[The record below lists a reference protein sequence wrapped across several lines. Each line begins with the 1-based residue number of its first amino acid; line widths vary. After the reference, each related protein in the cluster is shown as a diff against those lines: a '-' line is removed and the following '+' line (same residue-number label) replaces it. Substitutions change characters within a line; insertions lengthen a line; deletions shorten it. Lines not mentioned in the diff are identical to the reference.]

1 MRVPGV
7 HASTTGAVI
16 RGTSDCQTVVDPELH
31 ITVAA
36 PAPLERLDRRRTTSD
51 LTLRPPYDIQ
61 HEMQLVKAA
70 LLYADRVALASYRVS
85 WVLTWRQLDEAR
97 QRGDLA
103 EVVRLL
109 AALAGTRWTFT
120 SSEQPE
126 GDRPPGRAQD
136 LEGFESRVTSVVD
149 RFRGRVESALGQAS
163 WQELRRAVE
172 SGALEIRPI
181 GLLTEYGFNSGA
193 VVGELIGLLA
203 DVLGPS
209 SKTVPMLDER
219 VSAILRAAGTTGLVG
234 TMPIAASEVGLAAH
248 YIAQVP
254 AFPEASIDVVLDA
267 RRELHGPL
275 VRYRAAMAEFATA
288 LAAAPPDANFPLVA
302 DELYRREVAPKLQE
316 LQELAEERKLT
327 SALQREVATG
337 GSKVVKA
344 SISFA
349 AAAAASLPFVA
360 QAAVAAAAVAAEVG
374 GNIYARFREID
385 AVRRQNKLLWLY
397 EAERVLRHHKS
408 AVGRRR
414 TGT

>member
-1 MRVPGV
+1 
-7 HASTTGAVI
+7 
-16 RGTSDCQTVVDPELH
+16 
-31 ITVAA
+31 
-36 PAPLERLDRRRTTSD
+36 
-51 LTLRPPYDIQ
+51 
-61 HEMQLVKAA
+61 
-70 LLYADRVALASYRVS
+70 
-85 WVLTWRQLDEAR
+85 
-97 QRGDLA
+97 
-103 EVVRLL
+103 
-109 AALAGTRWTFT
+109 
-120 SSEQPE
+120 
-126 GDRPPGRAQD
+126 
-136 LEGFESRVTSVVD
+136 
-149 RFRGRVESALGQAS
+149 
-163 WQELRRAVE
+163 
-172 SGALEIRPI
+172 
-181 GLLTEYGFNSGA
+181 
-193 VVGELIGLLA
+193 
-203 DVLGPS
+203 
-209 SKTVPMLDER
+209 
-219 VSAILRAAGTTGLVG
+219 
-234 TMPIAASEVGLAAH
+234 
-248 YIAQVP
+248 
-254 AFPEASIDVVLDA
+254 
-267 RRELHGPL
+267 
-275 VRYRAAMAEFATA
+275 MAEFATA